1 MEQEP
6 LRSRGKEQR
15 CLHAMLSAASPR
27 SDRRFTGDITV
38 LISPLRKT
46 SFTFGN
52 LP

>member
-6 LRSRGKEQR
+6 LRSSDKKQR
-15 CLHAMLSAASPR
+15 CLHAMLSAAPLR

-46 SFTFGN
+46 SFKFGN